1 MSLRLRLTLWYT
13 GILALV
19 LLLVSLIVYFT
30 LSFTLNQQVTQ
41 FLNLRA
47 RQYAQALLLAGNGP
61 RGGDRGAFIRNQ
73 IASFNPDAYAQFV
86 GPDGTP
92 IAWTNNLP
100 QGWPLDKEAA

>member
-13 GILALV
+13 GILATA
-19 LLLVSLIVYFT
+19 LLLVSVIVYFT
-30 LSFTLNQQVTQ
+30 LSFTLNQQVGQ
-41 FLNLRA
+41 FLNIRA

-61 RGGDRGAFIRNQ
+61 RAGGDRGAFIRNQ
-73 IASFNPDAYAQFV
+73 IASFNPDIYAQFV

-100 QGWPLDKEAA
+100 PGWPLD